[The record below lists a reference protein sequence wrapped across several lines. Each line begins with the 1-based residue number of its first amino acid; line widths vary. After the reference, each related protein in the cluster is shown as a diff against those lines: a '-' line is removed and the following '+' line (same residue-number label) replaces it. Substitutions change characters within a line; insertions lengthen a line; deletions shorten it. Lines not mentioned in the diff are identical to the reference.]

1 MNQQPDPPRQAGASS
16 IRLSRMPELPRSIG
30 PFKILR
36 QIGEGGMGIVLLA
49 QQENPTRTVA
59 LKVIH
64 TSVLSPRTLHRFKQ
78 EAEMLAR
85 LHHPGVAQIFQVGT
99 YATPQGE
106 LPYIAMEY
114 VEGERLDL
122 WARRTSPSIKARL
135 EMACR
140 IAEAVE
146 HAHQKAV
153 IHRDLK
159 PGNILVTDGDQPKI
173 VDFGV
178 ARLSDD
184 DTRTTTM
191 RTDIG
196 SLTGTLAYMSPEQ
209 ASGDPDAVDTR
220 SDVYS
225 LGVVLYELLT
235 GKLPYAIERAPVHE
249 AVRMIREDEP
259 SKLSTHARTLRGDVE
274 TIVLKALEKDR
285 ERRYARAQELADDI
299 RRYLTD
305 QPILARPPSTW
316 YQFSKFAHRNKIL
329 VAASGAV
336 LASLAVG
343 TTVST
348 RLYFKERDANA
359 RAKQLYDKER
369 EASALVQTL
378 YEKEHDANARERE
391 AREQAQT
398 GARHAEATAEF
409 LISIFGGIDPA
420 VARGA
425 DTELLRR
432 LLANARGRLAL
443 ELADQPEVQARLRLT
458 LGRAYTQ
465 LNLFD
470 EAEVELR
477 EAQRLMVAQYG
488 AEDSRSL
495 DVESALSSLL
505 QHRGDLASAA
515 QAKSATLETQER
527 VLGAQDPK
535 TLDTRASL
543 ADTMMRQ
550 GRLRESE
557 ELLRETLADQERVL
571 GPGDVS
577 IEATRISLAQTL
589 NYVGKHAE
597 ARALL
602 EPMLV
607 SRTERMGPDHPE
619 TIAIL
624 GTLATTLSNLGLLD
638 EAETAMRDALERA
651 ERVFGSDNQQTY
663 AIMNNLAFV
672 LERRG
677 KLPEAEEIMRIVLD
691 GRRALLGEE
700 NVETFNARNNLANM
714 LWKQGKIDETEEL
727 LTQTLADEIRVLG
740 PEDRETIRTHGALG
754 LLLSRRNKSKEAA
767 EHLGIVARNSR
778 ELRSEIDTDMGLD
791 LYNWGAAMQ
800 NGGDVA
806 GSEPILREVIELLA
820 KHPALEAEE
829 YVPAAR
835 NALAKALNE
844 RGEYEEAD
852 KLFET
857 ALEDRRKRYGPSH
870 QEIVYSLSDWG
881 ETLLIRGELE
891 NAEPLLA
898 EQVQMQEKLLPPSHP
913 ELAKARMLYARCL
926 LKQKRFAEAETYYV
940 RACETFAVAK
950 DAQPASAT
958 LAREGICELYAAWDA
973 SEPGQGIAERASR
986 WQEKFPAEQ

>member
-1 MNQQPDPPRQAGASS
+1 MAKSPDPQHQPGGSS
-16 IRLSRMPELPRSIG
+16 IRFGRLPELPRSIG

-64 TSVLSPRTLHRFKQ
+64 ASVLSPRTLHRFKQ

-85 LHHPGVAQIFQVGT
+85 LHHPGVAQIYQVGT

-122 WARRTSPSIKARL
+122 WARHTSPSIKARL

-173 VDFGV
+173 LDFGV

-196 SLTGTLAYMSPEQ
+196 SLMGTLTYMSPEQ

-225 LGVVLYELLT
+225 LGVVIYELLT
-235 GKLPYAIERAPVHE
+235 EKLPYAIERAPVHE
-249 AVRMIREDEP
+249 AVRVIREEEP
-259 SKLSTHARTLRGDVE
+259 SKLSTHLRTLRGDVE

-305 QPILARPPSTW
+305 QPIQARPPSTW
-316 YQFSKFAHRNKIL
+316 YQFSKFARRNKIL
-329 VAASGAV
+329 VGASGVV
-336 LASLAVG
+336 LLTLIAGAG
-343 TTVST
+343 VST
-348 RLYFKERDANA
+348 RLYLKEREANARARTLYERERDAN
-359 RAKQLYDKER
+359 Q
-369 EASALVQTL
+369 
-378 YEKEHDANARERE
+378 RERE
-391 AREQAQT
+391 ARELAQT
-398 GARHAEATAEF
+398 GERHAEATADF
-409 LISIFGGIDPA
+409 LISLFGGIDPA
-420 VARGA
+420 VAQGA
-425 DTELLRR
+425 DTQLLQR

-465 LNLFD
+465 LNLFE
-470 EAEVELR
+470 EAEVELL
-477 EAQRLMVAQYG
+477 EAKSRLVQLYG
-488 AEDSRSL
+488 SEDRRAIDAER
-495 DVESALSSLL
+495 ALSQLL
-505 QHRGDLASAA
+505 QRRGELASAVE
-515 QAKSATLETQER
+515 AKTATLAKQER
-527 VLGAQDPK
+527 VLGEQDPE

-543 ADTMMRQ
+543 ADTLMRQ
-550 GRLRESE
+550 GRLKEAE
-557 ELLRETLADQERVL
+557 QLLRQTLADQERVL
-571 GPGDVS
+571 GPDD
-577 IEATRISLAQTL
+577 EALGSTRISLAQTL
-589 NYVGKHAE
+589 NYAGKHAE

-602 EPMLV
+602 EPLLL

-619 TIAIL
+619 TIAAL
-624 GTLATTLSNLGLLD
+624 GTLASTLSNLGELE
-638 EAETAMRDALERA
+638 EAETAMRDALERV
-651 ERVFGSDNQQTY
+651 ERVYGSDNQQTY
-663 AIMNNLAFV
+663 AVMNNLAFV
-672 LERRG
+672 LERGG
-677 KLPEAEEIMRIVLD
+677 KLPEAEEIMRIVLE
-691 GRRALLGEE
+691 GRRALLGED

-714 LWKQGKIDETEEL
+714 LWKQDKIEETQEL
-727 LTQTLADEIRVLG
+727 LLQTLEDELRVLG
-740 PEDRETIRTHGALG
+740 PQDRETIRTHGYLG
-754 LLLSRRNKSKEAA
+754 LLLSRQNRSSEAA

-778 ELRSEIDTDMGLD
+778 ELRSENDTELALDM
-791 LYNWGAAMQ
+791 YNWGAALQ
-800 NGGDVA
+800 NA
-806 GSEPILREVIELLA
+806 GELAESEPILREVVELFA
-820 KHPALEAEE
+820 RHPALEAED
-829 YVPAAR
+829 YAPAAR
-835 NALAKALNE
+835 NALAKALNA
-844 RGEYEEAD
+844 RGEYRQAD
-852 KLFET
+852 ELFEA
-857 ALEDRRKRYGPSH
+857 ALEERRTRYGPDH

-881 ETLLIRGELE
+881 ETLLNRGDLE
-891 NAEPLLA
+891 AAEALLA
-898 EQVQMQEKLLPPSHP
+898 EQARMQERLLPAGHA

-926 LKQKRFAEAETYYV
+926 LRLKRYPEAESHFV
-940 RACETFAVAK
+940 RACETYAVAK
-950 DAQPASAT
+950 DAQPKAAK
-958 LAREGICELYAAWDA
+958 LAREGICELYAAWDEA
-973 SEPGQGIAERASR
+973 EPGQGIAARAER
-986 WQEKFPAEQ
+986 WQERFPAEQ

>member
-1 MNQQPDPPRQAGASS
+1 MSQTPDPPRQPGASS
-16 IRLSRMPELPRSIG
+16 IRFGRLAELPRSIG

-49 QQENPTRTVA
+49 QQENPTRTIA

-64 TSVLSPRTLHRFKQ
+64 ASVLSPRTLHRFKQ

-85 LHHPGVAQIFQVGT
+85 LHHPGVAQIYQVGT

-122 WARRTSPSIKARL
+122 WARRSHSIKARL

-173 VDFGV
+173 LDFGV

-196 SLTGTLAYMSPEQ
+196 SLMGTLSYMSPEQ

-259 SKLSTHARTLRGDVE
+259 SRLSTHVRTLRGDVE

-305 QPILARPPSTW
+305 QPIQARPPSTW

-343 TTVST
+343 TAVST
-348 RLYFKERDANA
+348 RLYLKERDANA
-359 RAKQLYDKER
+359 R
-369 EASALVQTL
+369 
-378 YEKEHDANARERE
+378 
-391 AREQAQT
+391 
-398 GARHAEATAEF
+398 AEATAEF

-420 VARGA
+420 VAQGA
-425 DTELLRR
+425 DTQLLQR

-443 ELADQPEVQARLRLT
+443 ELADQPEVQARLHLT
-458 LGRAYTQ
+458 LGRGYTQ

-470 EAEVELR
+470 EADAELR
-477 EAQRLMVAQYG
+477 EAQRLFADLYG
-488 AEDSRSL
+488 PDDRHTLE
-495 DVESALSSLL
+495 VESAQAKLL
-505 QHRGDLASAA
+505 QRRGELASSA
-515 QAKSATLETQER
+515 QAKTAALEKQTR
-527 VLGAQDPK
+527 VLGEEDPQ

-543 ADTMMRQ
+543 ADTLMRQ
-550 GRLRESE
+550 GRLKEAE
-557 ELLRETLADQERVL
+557 ELLRQVLADQERVL
-571 GPGDVS
+571 KPDD
-577 IEATRISLAQTL
+577 EALGSTRISLAQTL
-589 NYVGKHAE
+589 NYEGKFDE

-602 EPMLV
+602 EPLFL
-607 SRTERMGPDHPE
+607 SRSERLGPDHPD
-619 TIAIL
+619 TIAAL
-624 GTLATTLSNLGLLD
+624 GTLASTLSYLGKQD
-638 EAETAMRDALERA
+638 EAETAMRDALERV
-651 ERVFGSDNQQTY
+651 ERVYGSDNQQTY
-663 AIMNNLAFV
+663 AVMNNLAWV
-672 LERRG
+672 LEKRS

-700 NVETFNARNNLANM
+700 NIETFNARNNLANM
-714 LWKQGKIDETEEL
+714 LWKQGKIEETEKL
-727 LTQTLADEIRVLG
+727 LVQTLADEIRVLG
-740 PEDRETIRTHGALG
+740 PEDRETIRTHGYLG
-754 LLLSRRNKSKEAA
+754 LLLNRQHKSSEAA

-778 ELRSEIDTDMGLD
+778 ELRSENDSEMALDM
-791 LYNWGAAMQ
+791 YNWGAALQ
-800 NGGDVA
+800 NAGDLA
-806 GSEPILREVIELLA
+806 GSEPILREVVDLFA
-820 KHPALEAEE
+820 KHPALEVED

-844 RGEYEEAD
+844 RGEYAEAD
-852 KLFET
+852 KLFEA
-857 ALEDRRKRYGPSH
+857 ALEDRRKRYGSSH
-870 QEIVYSLSDWG
+870 EEIVFSLSDWG
-881 ETLLIRGELE
+881 ETLYKRGELE
-891 NAEPLLA
+891 AAEPLLA
-898 EQVQMQEKLLPPSHP
+898 EQAQMQEKLVPPGHP

-926 LKQKRFAEAETYYV
+926 LGMKRFSEAESYFV

-950 DAQPASAT
+950 DAVPVAAK
-958 LAREGICELYAAWDA
+958 LAREGICELYATWDA
-973 SEPGQGIAERASR
+973 AEPGQGIAERASR